1 MKKLF
6 ILLGILLSGCGCL
19 LSQIPPQT
27 LYVNQNCE
35 GILPDYRTRVI
46 VTDNCPTGTTLMQ
59 SPIAG
64 TVLTVLNP
72 SVIVV
77 ITARDAFGN
86 VSKPLNIPVTL
97 IDTIAPILSFPI
109 GQVNMSENDVVNL
122 YKNWT
127 AAIKIHGIARWV
139 YDQRWTQGLAFAD
152 TTKIM
157 ESLKYFNNV
166 IKLTDEEYTQYV
178 AYMNNK

>member
-1 MKKLF
+1 
-6 ILLGILLSGCGCL
+6 
-19 LSQIPPQT
+19 
-27 LYVNQNCE
+27 
-35 GILPDYRTRVI
+35 
-46 VTDNCPTGTTLMQ
+46 
-59 SPIAG
+59 
-64 TVLTVLNP
+64 LTVFNP